1 MRTIASRLFL
11 MFWPVF
17 RHQYYFDPE
26 LGKRGIKFWISMP
39 FQVIVA
45 ISIFPVSLF
54 LSIFDI
60 KEEANN
66 HLVIAIKK
74 SS

>member
-1 MRTIASRLFL
+1 

-17 RHQYYFDPE
+17 GHKYYFDPE
-26 LGKRGIKFWISMP
+26 LGSRGIKFWLSIP

-45 ISIFPVSLF
+45 ILIFPVALF

-66 HLVIAIKK
+66 HLVIARKK
-74 SS
+74 TI